1 MVERKDVPLMEPKP
15 VREAIINAFVHNR
28 WVDGNAPMFTVYSD
42 RLEILSRGPLPSKQT
57 MDGFFRDES
66 APVNQMLSDI
76 RSDPNATHDQI
87 AASIGKGR
95 TSVVKAIRQLREGG
109 YIERVG
115 SNKSGW
121 WKVL

>member
-1 MVERKDVPLMEPKP
+1 MWGAYGRDCYEF
-15 VREAIINAFVHNR
+15 REGSIALTIPFNRINA
-28 WVDGNAPMFTVYSD
+28 
-42 RLEILSRGPLPSKQT
+42 LEPATHSGSTKGADELSKVQAEVLA
-57 MDGFFRDES
+57 E
-66 APVNQMLSDI
+66 I

-95 TSVVKAIRQLREGG
+95 TAVVKAIRQLREGG